1 MSDLRSAFRQLAK
14 APGFAVVAI
23 LTLALCIGAN
33 SAIFSVVNAILLKP
47 YPYPDSGRLVYLT
60 NTYPLMGL
68 QRAGVSVPDYLDRRA
83 GVTSLAESAIYSNQ
97 SFNLADTGTP
107 EQVNALM
114 ASPSL
119 FPMLQVQPFIGRAF
133 NEADAKPGAAKTV
146 VLSYS
151 LWQAHFAG
159 SPSVIGRD
167 IRLNGEPY
175 TVIGV
180 MPAGFY
186 FPSLRA
192 QLWVPFV
199 FTDKQKSD
207 AERGNE
213 YSTMVGRL
221 KPGATIAQAQRE
233 ADEIQRRNA
242 ERLPDQKP
250 FWVASG
256 FGGVVTGFLEQNV
269 EGVRAMLWLL
279 QGGVLAALLI
289 GCANVANLLLARASA
304 REREL
309 AIRSALG
316 AGRGR
321 LFRQL
326 ITESLV
332 LFLLGGALG
341 LVVALWSVSAM
352 DTFGFAAMPRG
363 YGVQLD
369 TQVFLFTLGCAL
381 LTGLAF
387 GALPAW
393 SATRGNAADALK
405 EAGARGTAGR
415 RHLWLRSALVVSEI
429 ALSLMLLAT
438 AGLLIKSFERLH
450 EVSPGFSPE
459 NVLTAQLTLPAKKYS
474 TPEKQVAFCD
484 DLIARMRALPGVT
497 SVGLT
502 SILPFSAANSQG
514 TYAIAGYTQP
524 AGQPAP
530 HGMIRSVSPDYFR
543 ALGIPLLH
551 GRLFAAQDSSTGGK
565 VVVIDRVLADR
576 YWPGADPIGQRIDRN
591 GDSKNPDYRTI
602 IGVVAPVKN
611 GSLEENVTK
620 ETLYFPLAQLPERN
634 LTLVVKTTTAAG
646 SLVAPVRE
654 AVLALDREQP
664 VYDIKTM
671 DARLDDALAK
681 RRAPMLLLG
690 IFSGI
695 ALLLAALGVYGVL
708 AFSVGQRRQEIGI
721 RMALGAQR
729 SDILGLILRQGVMLV
744 IIGVALGLAGYF
756 ALSRV
761 IGQLLYGVGATDVT
775 TLLLAP
781 LLLAVVALAACLIPA
796 RRATRVDPLVALR
809 SE

>member
-14 APGFAVVAI
+14 APGFAVVAL

-47 YPYPDSGRLVYLT
+47 YPFPDSGQLVYLT
-60 NTYPLMGL
+60 NTYPLIGL
-68 QRAGVSVPDYLDRRA
+68 ARAGVSIPDYLDRRA
-83 GVTSLAESAIYSNQ
+83 GVTSLAESAVFSGV
-97 SFNLADTGTP
+97 SLNLADTGTP

-119 FPMLQVQPFIGRAF
+119 FPMLQVSPLMGRTF
-133 NEADAKPGAAKTV
+133 TDVDARPDATKTV

-159 SPSVIGRD
+159 SAAVVGRD
-167 IRLNGEPY
+167 IRLNGEPFM
-175 TVIGV
+175 VIGV
-180 MPAGFY
+180 MPADFY

-192 QLWVPFV
+192 QLWIPFV
-199 FTDKQKSD
+199 FSDKQKSD
-207 AERGNE
+207 DERGNE

-221 KPGATIAQAQRE
+221 KPGATIAQAQRQT
-233 ADEIQRRNA
+233 DEIQRRNA
-242 ERLPDQKP
+242 ERLPAEKP
-250 FWVASG
+250 FWVSSG
-256 FGGVVTGFLEQNV
+256 FGGIVTGFLEQNV
-269 EGVRAMLWLL
+269 ESVRAMLWLL
-279 QGGVLAALLI
+279 QGGVMAALLI

-332 LFLLGGALG
+332 LFVIGGALG
-341 LVVALWSVSAM
+341 LVVALWSISAM
-352 DTFGFAAMPRG
+352 GAFGFAAMPRG
-363 YGVQLD
+363 FGVQLD
-369 TQVFLFTLGCAL
+369 AQVFLFTFACAL
-381 LTGLAF
+381 VTGLAF

-393 SATRGNAADALK
+393 VATRGNTADALK
-405 EAGARGTAGR
+405 DAGARATAGR

-438 AGLLIKSFERLH
+438 AGLLLKSFERLH
-450 EVSPGFSPE
+450 DVSPGFAPE
-459 NVLTAQLTLPAKKYS
+459 NVLTAQFTLPAAKYS
-474 TPEKQVAFCD
+474 TPEKQAAFCD
-484 DLIARMRALPGVT
+484 GLVARLGALPGVI
-497 SVGLT
+497 SAGLT
-502 SILPFSAANSQG
+502 STLPFSGQNSQG
-514 TYAIAGYTQP
+514 SYAIVGYMPP

-530 HGMIRSVSPDYFR
+530 HGMIRHVSPDYFR
-543 ALGIPLLH
+543 ALGIPLLR
-551 GRLFAAQDSSTGGK
+551 GRRFGRQDTAAAEK

-591 GDSKNPDYRTI
+591 GDGKNPDYRTI

-611 GSLEENVTK
+611 GNLEENVTK
-620 ETLYFPLAQLPERN
+620 ETLYFPLAQLPVRN
-634 LTLVVKTTTAAG
+634 LTLVVKTATAAA

-654 AVLALDREQP
+654 TVLGLDPEQP
-664 VYDIKTM
+664 VFDLKTM
-671 DARLDDALAK
+671 DARLDETLAK

-708 AFSVGQRRQEIGI
+708 AFSVGQRQQEIGI

-729 SDILGLILRQGVMLV
+729 ADIVGLILRQGVILV
-744 IIGVALGLAGYF
+744 VLGVALGLAGYF

-761 IGQLLYGVGATDVT
+761 IGQLLYGVAPTDLA

-781 LLLAVVALAACLIPA
+781 AILALVALGACLIPA
-796 RRATRVDPLVALR
+796 RRATRLDPLGALR